1 MKLRLPHA
9 CLTAFSLFV
18 GCGSVFAAEDAKPAA
33 APVASDKPA
42 ASQGLIPVP
51 DYSGDLMTRN
61 RITGDWGG
69 TRTELA
75 NKGVQFDVT
84 FTQVLQSVVD
94 GGLNSTTRYSGSL
107 DYVLTL
113 DLMRMGVMPGAMV
126 KFRGE
131 SRFGNSVNDDS
142 GSILPVNTDAFFP
155 LTSPLEEDIA
165 ITITNLTYYQFLSEQ
180 FGVVV
185 GKIDTLDA
193 DPNEFAS
200 GRGVNQFMNANLVI
214 PSSPLIVLPA
224 YSTLA
229 AGILWMPVKGVTVT
243 SVALNAA
250 DSSTNTGFEDFGEGT
265 AWMTE
270 GQFQYRLGNLPGGF
284 NVGFIYGFDN
294 TFLDLNGRFTFQPGQ
309 GIVAP
314 TTDDSWAFYASAWQY
329 LCVEQQGDALINLMD
344 GKQDLQGVGLF
355 LRVGFADDDTSPIDV
370 AISGGVGAKGI
381 IPSRDNDTCG
391 IAYYYNSIETG
402 RIAGIVG
409 IQDHTQGFEAF
420 YNLHITPA
428 TQLTFDV
435 QVIDSAQASIDTAV
449 VLALRLNLQF

>member
-1 MKLRLPHA
+1 MSIR
-9 CLTAFSLFV
+9 SNLFNALILV
-18 GCGSVFAAEDAKPAA
+18 ASNSVALAAEEP
-33 APVASDKPA
+33 APVATTESKAPA
-42 ASQGLIPVP
+42 PAQGLIPVP
-51 DYSGDLMTRN
+51 DYSGDIWNRN
-61 RITGDWGG
+61 RLTGDWGG
-69 TRTELA
+69 TRTDWA
-75 NKGVQFDVT
+75 NHGIQLDIN
-84 FTQVLQSVVD
+84 FTQTVQSVVD
-94 GGLNSTTRYSGSL
+94 GGNNRTTRYGGSL
-107 DYVLTL
+107 DYLLTL
-113 DLMRMGVMPGAMV
+113 DLMRMGIMPGAMV

-131 SRFGNSVNDDS
+131 TRYGNSVNDNS

-155 LTSPLEEDIA
+155 LTSPLEDDIA

-200 GRGVNQFMNANLVI
+200 GRGVGQFMNANLVI
-214 PSSPLIVLPA
+214 PSSPLIVMPA

-229 AGILWMPVKGVTVT
+229 AGIVWMPVKGVTVT
-243 SVALNAA
+243 SVVLNAS
-250 DSSTNTGFEDFGEGT
+250 DSSTTTGFEDFGEGT

-270 GQFQYRLGNLPGGF
+270 GQFQYRLGSLPGGF
-284 NVGFIYGFDN
+284 NVGFIFGFDN

-314 TTDDSWAFYASAWQY
+314 TTDETWAFYASAWQY
-329 LCVEQQGDALINLMD
+329 LFVEQAGDALINLMD

-355 LRVGFADDDTSPIDV
+355 LRVGFADDDTSPLDL

-381 IPSRDNDTCG
+381 IPGRDNDTCG
-391 IAYYYNSIETG
+391 IAYYYNSIETD

-409 IQDHTQGFEAF
+409 LQDHTQGFEAY

-428 TQLTFDV
+428 AQLTFDV
-435 QVIDSAQASIDTAV
+435 QLIESVQSAIDNAV
-449 VLALRLNLQF
+449 VLGMRLNLAF